1 MIRQDWPTQKKGVSE
16 TIARL
21 EAGVSS
27 LCLTSPT
34 GGGKS
39 LMMQRLCEW
48 AVSNGKQVSVLTNR
62 KLLTNQLANGLASG
76 GIHVGVRA
84 ADFEAWTDPN
94 APVQICSVQTEL
106 SRVIG
111 KRKKAVEEQGM
122 SEGLA
127 EAMWGLHQ
135 SELVLI
141 DEVHLNKGNTVCG
154 MIDEFKGRYGAQIV
168 GVSATPLGVSHICS
182 ELVIAGNNSD
192 LRSCGALVPA
202 MCYEPGIFDLPKIRR
217 SKTGLFTQ
225 SEANEAVKAI
235 WSQHV
240 VGHIYDHWKE
250 LNPNAKP
257 TLGMAPGRKES
268 LGLAT
273 DFHKRGVNAAHICSS
288 HIFINGK
295 QYTTNEQKDRDEIF
309 AMSKDGRCPIIFNRF
324 VLREAIDLPWLEHLI
339 LATPIAS
346 LLSYIQT
353 CLDQETEVL
362 TKRGWVGHSDIRNDD
377 TIAQMDMST
386 GKSSWSKC
394 LSITN
399 SYVKPGDEM
408 VSIESPHLNIRVT
421 GSHDMIVRSPKALR
435 WRKQDASAAARRA
448 AVYVIP
454 VSSDEDVVDAPFTD
468 DEIRLAAWFATDGGF
483 NRANQQ
489 MQISQSAAQPKEF
502 HESIASTLDA
512 LSLGYSAYRI
522 KRTGDYA
529 HCQDGINYVVN
540 KTARTRPGKVGWMN
554 YSHLLDKN
562 MPQCLMCMSRR
573 QLLVFLEVA
582 NMADGAKP
590 TEISWVKK
598 TYDISKGNFKFL
610 SRLQELCVMRGVRSN
625 ISTQLRDGFEPI
637 YVMHACVEKS
647 IAYIGGTGESDSRS
661 SLVTSA
667 SSGESVW
674 CVQTECGT
682 IFTRRMG
689 KVAIVGNCGR
699 VLRASPSTGKKSS
712 IISDHGGSI
721 RLHGSPNLDRDQ
733 DWKKYFHEND
743 ASKITRDRVEGLRD
757 PAGTEKEPIVCPKCQ
772 SMRKTGSKCPMC
784 GFEHQAS
791 VRLVIQETGKL
802 KKIVGDFFP
811 KRRVETRTDTE
822 KLWASC
828 YYRCKNAKRPM
839 TFNQARALFVKTH
852 GYTPPA
858 NLPLMPKSVMDW
870 SRKIASVPMS
880 DVHRAQR
887 VPDAVGLFDRGD
899 TR

>member
-353 CLDQETEVL
+353 V
-362 TKRGWVGHSDIRNDD
+362 
-377 TIAQMDMST
+377 
-386 GKSSWSKC
+386 
-394 LSITN
+394 
-399 SYVKPGDEM
+399 
-408 VSIESPHLNIRVT
+408 
-421 GSHDMIVRSPKALR
+421 
-435 WRKQDASAAARRA
+435 
-448 AVYVIP
+448 
-454 VSSDEDVVDAPFTD
+454 
-468 DEIRLAAWFATDGGF
+468 
-483 NRANQQ
+483 
-489 MQISQSAAQPKEF
+489 
-502 HESIASTLDA
+502 
-512 LSLGYSAYRI
+512 
-522 KRTGDYA
+522 
-529 HCQDGINYVVN
+529 
-540 KTARTRPGKVGWMN
+540 
-554 YSHLLDKN
+554 
-562 MPQCLMCMSRR
+562 
-573 QLLVFLEVA
+573 
-582 NMADGAKP
+582 
-590 TEISWVKK
+590 
-598 TYDISKGNFKFL
+598 
-610 SRLQELCVMRGVRSN
+610 
-625 ISTQLRDGFEPI
+625 
-637 YVMHACVEKS
+637 
-647 IAYIGGTGESDSRS
+647 
-661 SLVTSA
+661 
-667 SSGESVW
+667 
-674 CVQTECGT
+674 
-682 IFTRRMG
+682 
-689 KVAIVGNCGR
+689 GR
-699 VLRASPSTGKKSS
+699 VLRASPQTGKTQAT
-712 IISDHGGSI
+712 ISDHGGSI